1 MDDRECIGNMKLVS
15 VFQDKRS
22 LVYKYIFPE
31 QEYKLKEGR
40 TCIIANNTDPE
51 RSDYAGKIQKL
62 DQIKRSLLLRKR
74 ISKEDKQLPKI
85 LSIGEKVMEH
95 ARFENLNKN
104 IYRFCDNVL
113 EKKDGY
119 NAIKDFIN
127 RDIPKIKGIKRG
139 EKIIKTENF
148 DNEIPKIILNLQ
160 NSYLYLQ
167 GPPGSGKTYQSANA
181 IIELLKNNKKIAVKQ
196 LIPIK

>member
-1 MDDRECIGNMKLVS
+1 
-15 VFQDKRS
+15 
-22 LVYKYIFPE
+22 
-31 QEYKLKEGR
+31 
-40 TCIIANNTDPE
+40 
-51 RSDYAGKIQKL
+51 
-62 DQIKRSLLLRKR
+62 
-74 ISKEDKQLPKI
+74 
-85 LSIGEKVMEH
+85 MEH

-139 EKIIKTENF
+139 EKIIKTEKF

-160 NSYLYLQ
+160 NSYLI
-167 GPPGSGKTYQSANA
+167 SSRTSWKW
-181 IIELLKNNKKIAVKQ
+181 
-196 LIPIK
+196 